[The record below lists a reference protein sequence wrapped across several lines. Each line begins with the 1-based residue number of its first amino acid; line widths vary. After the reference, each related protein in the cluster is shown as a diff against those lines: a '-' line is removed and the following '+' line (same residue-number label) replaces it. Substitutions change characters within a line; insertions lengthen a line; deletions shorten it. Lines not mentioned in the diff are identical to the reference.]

1 MASAFGLS
9 RRNGGHPDLTFGRE
23 IRSRTRLVSFA
34 KTNSHSATDQFARRS
49 NCALMMI
56 FKGFDAASLSTAQAM
71 AGGGSRPCRKHL
83 QGMELGSES
92 QKLATAILRGKA
104 ISLQNFSRSRS
115 ARRRKSAN
123 PPAPCS
129 HAGLSRTPTNP
140 VFAQRQQASARAV
153 MAVCTLPASYS
164 CLRNGRIAYQLPR
177 TLGQPYDRHHS

>member
-1 MASAFGLS
+1 ML
-9 RRNGGHPDLTFGRE
+9 
-23 IRSRTRLVSFA
+23 SRTRLVSFCENELA
-34 KTNSHSATDQFARRS
+34 FDGRSVRRATGPSEVPA
-49 NCALMMI
+49 
-56 FKGFDAASLSTAQAM
+56 FKLRTYDDLDFDAASPLTAQAM
-71 AGGGSRPCRKHL
+71 AGRGSRPCRKHL

-129 HAGLSRTPTNP
+129 HAGVSRTPTNP

-153 MAVCTLPASYS
+153 MAVCTPPAFHS
-164 CLRNGRIAYQLPR
+164 CPRNGRIAYQLPR
-177 TLGQPYDRHHS
+177 TPGQPYDRHHS